1 MFFKENKK
9 LFIVLGALIIGLL
22 YSFLFVFLKFEKGWL
37 QC

>member
-22 YSFLFVFLKFEKGWL
+22 YSFLFVFKI
-37 QC
+37 